1 MSPRPRGS
9 VLRDRVDPVGP
20 WGRFVDGVLGS
31 HKPRWTYDE
40 AANRVTQQARQSGE
54 RYITFGRYNIRNW
67 LLGSTP
73 RRHSWYWIADG
84 WEGSNNAVV
93 AAIYENKSWAAQ
105 RKNAT
110 IEEEQQ
116 PGEHHLAAADAEAH
130 ASPPTVIPVL
140 VSDAHGQSQPLTSI
154 EDPYLMLRRQ
164 FLAQL
169 LSVTASAM
177 APSFVTIGSPNPRID
192 DVEHVIQQ
200 CDTNTRACWRLMH
213 GPDMVVVPSVL
224 TAWLPV
230 LDSLLRTAS
239 ARRREL
245 AGLAAEGYMLGGL
258 VTVLQ
263 GHYDRAEMLCQ
274 QAVQYAE
281 MAGSPNLT
289 VAALKHLATKYHDA
303 RYPLLT
309 LTTYERALPH
319 IQDASP
325 LLRSRTHL
333 GLALAHA
340 QVGNRTNA
348 ERHLGLAHEQFPD
361 QPEQDPA
368 YVYADA
374 RRASLNHYGGLL
386 HMIHDRPDLA
396 WQTLAEAV
404 AQPAASDVP
413 ERTVI
418 EIINAQAHAAIA
430 QRDVGL
436 AVEHVETSIHR
447 ARGLGSLRRIRESAE
462 LFQQLMGRWPNDA
475 RVKLLRELFASTDA
489 APALEPGND

>member
-40 AANRVTQQARQSGE
+40 AANLVTQQARTAGE
-54 RYITFGRYNIRNW
+54 RYIRFDRYNIRNW

-84 WEGSNNAVV
+84 WSVSIDDV
-93 AAIYENKSWAAQ
+93 IAAIDEHKSWAAQ
-105 RKNAT
+105 QKIAT
-110 IEEEQQ
+110 RERGPQR
-116 PGEHHLAAADAEAH
+116 GGHHLADADAEAP
-130 ASPPTVIPVL
+130 ASPPAVMSVIA
-140 VSDAHGQSQPLTSI
+140 SHAHGQSQPLTSI

-169 LSVTASAM
+169 LSVSASAL
-177 APSFVTIGSPNPRID
+177 APSFVTIGSQTPRID

-200 CDTNTRACWRLMH
+200 CDTNIRACWRLMQ

-224 TAWLPV
+224 AAWLPV
-230 LDSLLRTAS
+230 LDSLLRTSS
-239 ARRREL
+239 ARRRDL
-245 AGLAAEGYMLGGL
+245 AALAAEGYMLGGL

-263 GHYDRAEMLCQ
+263 GHYDRSEMLCR

-303 RYPLLT
+303 SYPLLT
-309 LTTYERALPH
+309 LTTYKRALPH

-340 QVGNRTNA
+340 QVGNRTDA

-361 QPEQDPA
+361 QPERDPA

-374 RRASLNHYGGLL
+374 RRASLNHYSGLM
-386 HMIHDRPDLA
+386 HMIHDRPDRA

-418 EIINAQAHAAIA
+418 EIINAQAGAAIG
-430 QRDVGL
+430 QGDVGL
-436 AVEHVETSIHR
+436 AVEHVEISIHR
-447 ARGLGSLRRIRESAE
+447 ARRLGSLRRIQDSAA
-462 LFQQLMGRWPNDA
+462 LFQQLMDRWPDDA
-475 RVKLLRELFASTDA
+475 RVRRLRELFASTDA
-489 APALEPGND
+489 APVLEPDND